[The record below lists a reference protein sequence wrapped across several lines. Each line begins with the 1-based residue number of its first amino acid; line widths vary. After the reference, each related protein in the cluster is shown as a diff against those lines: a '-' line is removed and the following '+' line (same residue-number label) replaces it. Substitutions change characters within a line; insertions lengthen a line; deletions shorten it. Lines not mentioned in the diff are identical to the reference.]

1 LVKLLLDNVP
11 VPAYNKHIDSDI
23 AQSITHTEREHIM
36 GQAKLRAKEIEQL
49 KSKAKAD
56 MNSAKQALGPDAYYF
71 QYDISGPSHGFHAWA
86 HPTAFP
92 APQGKVKQDIEQAM
106 GNSPISGKVSNS
118 QEWLIHTATIGAQA
132 IANGITL
139 THNGGAKALGLI
151 GAYLTDAMKQ
161 LDSRARKIEIKLS
174 SVESPFAKFGG
185 DQFFCGFAPDS
196 IIRVLDAD
204 DNVVFEFNHEL
215 AMA

>member
-1 LVKLLLDNVP
+1 
-11 VPAYNKHIDSDI
+11 
-23 AQSITHTEREHIM
+23 M

-56 MNSAKQALGPDAYYF
+56 MNSAKQMLGPDAYYF

-86 HPTAFP
+86 QGAMPSP
-92 APQGKVKQDIEQAM
+92 NGKVKQDIDQAM
-106 GNSPISGKVSNS
+106 GNSPISGKVSLT
-118 QEWLIHTATIGAQA
+118 QERLIHTANIGAQA

-151 GAYLTDAMKQ
+151 GAYLTDAMQK
-161 LDSRARKIEIKLS
+161 LDSRARKIEIKLTS
-174 SVESPFAKFGG
+174 IESPFAKFGG

-204 DNVVFEFNHEL
+204 DNVIFEFNHEL